1 MYFAREFYQS
11 FLKNSLF
18 PWNLLRCNRSFV
30 YSCVRWNELGG
41 FKSTICGKIYGWWW
55 ALITLAVLSIRK
67 MLYGL
72 DKFAWLMFR
81 KQNLSEYDWEKSTID
96 RKWCNKWCST
106 IYLLYR
112 GHIRDSCPFFTL
124 VFWPSWNDWNMASMV
139 LIIITSTFK
148 SQAFARQLTECSWCV
163 KLGRQIFYNWS
174 IVSHQPSIR
183 RFQDL
188 KFRRKEGVIK

>member
-30 YSCVRWNELGG
+30 CSCVRWNELGG

-106 IYLLYR
+106 IYLLYG

-124 VFWPSWNDWNMASMV
+124 VFGQVEMIEAWHQWCLSLLQHGLSNPKHLPVNLPNVHDVSSWVDRFS
-139 LIIITSTFK
+139 IID
-148 SQAFARQLTECSWCV
+148 Q
-163 KLGRQIFYNWS
+163 
-174 IVSHQPSIR
+174 
-183 RFQDL
+183 
-188 KFRRKEGVIK
+188 

>member
-18 PWNLLRCNRSFV
+18 PWNLHRCNRSCV
-30 YSCVRWNELGG
+30 YSCVRWNE
-41 FKSTICGKIYGWWW
+41 YGWLW

-67 MLYGL
+67 VLYGL

-96 RKWCNKWCST
+96 RKWCSKWCST

-124 VFWPSWNDWNMASMV
+124 VFWPSWNDWSMASMV